1 MYIILVDNKLE
12 KPKGEES
19 MKKKLQESFK
29 YEPNESPKS
38 DKTKRVVSHNV

>member
-1 MYIILVDNKLE
+1 MYIISVDNKLE
-12 KPKGEES
+12 KSKGEES

-38 DKTKRVVSHNV
+38 DKIKRVVSHNV